1 MINRRKKII
10 SIQFTI
16 FLISLFLLYITYRD
30 KSETIEEITK
40 SDAQTGPDINS
51 FNDIEYSGFDLSGNR
66 YVLNAGFA
74 KFKTELPE
82 AIEMKDVIANFY
94 LKDDTVLQV
103 FSEEGFYNN
112 VSLDMKFKQNVKA
125 IYLTNTLLSDQI
137 TYSNSSGKLVA
148 TGNVRGESVEK
159 GEFFAD
165 NVEYNLSNK
174 ILDFSMFG
182 KKQVNIK
189 LKK

>member
-16 FLISLFLLYITYRD
+16 FLISLLLLYITSRD

-40 SDAQTGPDINS
+40 IDAQTGPDINS

-82 AIEMKDVIANFY
+82 AIEMKDVTANFY